1 MKTDMNNKKII
12 NKIIQRVKVINNL
25 KKQNNE
31 YIYTQILRQIYELI
45 NKFMLEFIYNI
56 YIIIIINSER
66 SLPINK

>member
-31 YIYTQILRQIYELI
+31 YIDTQILRQTYELI